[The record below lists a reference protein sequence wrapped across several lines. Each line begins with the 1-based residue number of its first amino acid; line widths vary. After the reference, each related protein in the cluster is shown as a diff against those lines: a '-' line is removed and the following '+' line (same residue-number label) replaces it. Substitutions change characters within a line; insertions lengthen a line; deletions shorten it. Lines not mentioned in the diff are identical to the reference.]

1 MSLLYKYIEPDKD
14 KDGTPRPIR
23 ILQTK
28 RLSATDPRT
37 FNDPFEVRP
46 WFDQER
52 HDNFAKCHESFYRK
66 TLGIK
71 DSLTAGRSMV
81 CPCGQPPGADGGGHV

>member
-1 MSLLYKYIEPDKD
+1 MSTDEKAEKESQEALDELPLLYKYVGPDNTKN
-14 KDGTPRPIR
+14 GAPRPVR
-23 ILQTK
+23 ILQTM

-52 HDNFAKCHESFYRK
+52 HDHYARSHESFYERV
-66 TLGIK
+66 LGI
-71 DSLTAGRSMV
+71 SRR
-81 CPCGQPPGADGGGHV
+81 